1 MKLGMLLP
9 TTKLVP
15 SECLLILVIDASSA
29 FLQPIT
35 EIADQK
41 CNKTFYP
48 NLPGRIWKRHQS
60 SSNLWRLE
68 WYHEVVAPGGEFPQL
83 STSWKGWRT
92 LQLRHVDLWKSNMKY
107 PLFLLTKKNKTKKF
121 RLTLVKETL
130 WHTHTQT
137 QVGVWVKSP
146 KMWDISTLLVITSTC
161 LICLFPCCICF
172 YKYPITTT

>member
-15 SECLLILVIDASSA
+15 SECLLTLVIDASSA

-48 NLPGRIWKRHQS
+48 NLPVEYEKYTNHHLIFDV
-60 SSNLWRLE
+60 LE
-68 WYHEVVAPGGEFPQL
+68 SIGKGCTWWGISPTFDSIKDEEL
-83 STSWKGWRT
+83 CNWDMSTSEKATWISFISPYQK
-92 LQLRHVDLWKSNMKY
+92 QN
-107 PLFLLTKKNKTKKF
+107 KKVQVNPCQKNVVT
-121 RLTLVKETL
+121 
-130 WHTHTQT
+130 HTHTQT